1 MKKFMLRIGLGIILC
16 GLLSGGLT
24 VATAAPVTF
33 LFVGEVSLVDTG
45 LSPTFNAGQTLS
57 GSYTFQPAPPTSYG
71 NYNGAI
77 TGFSGIL
84 ESFSAVLNTTPPNFI
99 AVKNDLPTVDYYRVS
114 VPLSPVPSV
123 SGLTSLQFLMELI
136 DPSPGM
142 LPNTDLPAAPP
153 SLNSFA
159 TKGWPLVFGDASGTA
174 QISGVLTS
182 LPTVPL
188 PTVVFLF
195 GAGLIALVGLGA
207 GSWRQRRNDDA

>member
-1 MKKFMLRIGLGIILC
+1 MKKFMLRTGLGIILC

-24 VATAAPVTF
+24 VGTAAPVTIS
-33 LFVGEVSLVDTG
+33 FVGEVSLVDTG

-71 NYNGAI
+71 NYNGTI

-84 ESFSAVLNTTPPNFI
+84 GSFSAVLNTTSPNFI
-99 AVKNDLPTVDYYRVS
+99 AMRNDLPTGDYYRLS
-114 VPLSPVPSV
+114 VPLTPIPSV
-123 SGLTSLQFLMELI
+123 SGLKSLQFLRGLI
-136 DPSPGM
+136 DPSAGM
-142 LPNTDLPAAPP
+142 LTNTDLPAAPP

-182 LPTVPL
+182 LPAVPL
-188 PTVVFLF
+188 PTAVILF

-207 GSWRQRRNDDA
+207 GSRRQRRNDDA

>member
-1 MKKFMLRIGLGIILC
+1 MNKFMLRIGLGIILC
-16 GLLSGGLT
+16 GLLSGGFT
-24 VATAAPVTF
+24 VGIAAPVTF
-33 LFVGEVSLVDTG
+33 SFVGEVSIVDTG

-57 GSYTFQPAPPTSYG
+57 GSYTFQPAPPTSYD

-84 ESFSAVLNTTPPNFI
+84 ESFSAVLNTSPPNFI
-99 AVKNDLPTVDYYRVS
+99 AVRNDLPTGDYYRVS
-114 VPLSPVPSV
+114 TPLTPVPSV

-136 DPSPGM
+136 DPAAGM
-142 LPNTDLPAAPP
+142 PTNTDLTAAPP

-159 TKGWPLVFGDASGTA
+159 TKGWPLVFGDAGGTA

-182 LPTVPL
+182 LPAVPL
-188 PTVVFLF
+188 PTAVILF

-207 GSWRQRRNDDA
+207 GGWRQRKNDEA

>member
-16 GLLSGGLT
+16 GLLSGGFT
-24 VATAAPVTF
+24 VGIAAPITF
-33 LFVGEVSLVDTG
+33 SFVGEVSLVDTG
-45 LSPTFNAGQTLS
+45 LSPTFKAGQTLA

-84 ESFSAVLNTTPPNFI
+84 ESFSAVLNTSPPNFI
-99 AVKNDLPTVDYYRVS
+99 AVRNDLTTGDYYRVS
-114 VPLSPVPSV
+114 EPLTPVSSV

-136 DPSPGM
+136 DPSAGM
-142 LPNTDLPAAPP
+142 LTNTGLPTAPP

-159 TKGWPLVFGDASGTA
+159 TKGWPLAFGDASGTA

-182 LPTVPL
+182 LPAVPL
-188 PTVVFLF
+188 PTAVILF

-207 GSWRQRRNDDA
+207 GSWRQRKNDDA

>member
-1 MKKFMLRIGLGIILC
+1 MKKFMLRVGLGIILC

-24 VATAAPVTF
+24 VGTAAPATF
-33 LFVGEVSLVDTG
+33 TFVGEVSLVDTG

-99 AVKNDLPTVDYYRVS
+99 AVRNDLPTGDYYRVS
-114 VPLSPVPSV
+114 VPLSSVPSV
-123 SGLTSLQFLMELI
+123 RGPTSLQFLMELI
-136 DPSPGM
+136 DPSAGM
-142 LPNTDLPAAPP
+142 LTNTDLPTAPP

-207 GSWRQRRNDDA
+207 GSWRQRENDDA